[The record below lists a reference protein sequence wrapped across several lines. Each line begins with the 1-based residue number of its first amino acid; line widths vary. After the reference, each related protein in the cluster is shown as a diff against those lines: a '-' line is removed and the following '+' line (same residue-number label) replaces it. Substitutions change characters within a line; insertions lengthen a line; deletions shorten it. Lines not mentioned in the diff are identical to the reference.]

1 MHLRLPRFIL
11 PAVLRWAWR
20 HATPYYPIFNQDGSL
35 YMTRH
40 WVARFGDDG
49 LDDEGR
55 EQPWCALRLHT
66 IHTSD
71 DGRDPH
77 DHPWSFIT
85 LLLDGEYIEH
95 RPGCEPK
102 RYRAGSILF
111 RRAADWHRLELLPA
125 PTLPLTPRT
134 GRRPELVVTTL
145 FFQFPKR
152 QSWGFLKDGKKV
164 YWKTFLAQ
172 RNAEAR
178 ATASPQQGA

>member
-1 MHLRLPRFIL
+1 MHLRLPKFVLSFIY
-11 PAVLRWAWR
+11 RWAEARSW
-20 HATPYYPIFNQDGSL
+20 PYRAIFNDDGSL
-35 YMTRH
+35 YMQRN
-40 WVARFGDDG
+40 WVWKCGRGGVDDNG
-49 LDDEGR
+49 IL
-55 EQPWCALRLHT
+55 QPWIGLRLHT

-71 DGRDPH
+71 DGREPH
-77 DHPWSFIT
+77 DHPWSFI
-85 LLLDGEYIEH
+85 
-95 RPGCEPK
+95 
-102 RYRAGSILF
+102 
-111 RRAADWHRLELLPA
+111 
-125 PTLPLTPRT
+125 TLPLTPRT